1 MSTGGAAPGPSQNA
15 ALEQFSRLMDKIRR
29 QMEQLSKLDP
39 LGAAGRS
46 IAEKQKQAKDFLEQ
60 MRKVRKDAGDQ
71 IKALGRE
78 AAAGTAK
85 AANAAGN
92 VVRAAGSASAKAVG
106 NAAKAVGNASARASK
121 SIVKGGIRFAFKE
134 RSIAPLTGMMKSG
147 WGGAKA
153 LGGRARSWA
162 GQKWMDSTKPVREGW
177 GKAKDAVSQAA
188 APARAYLAEHSRPMR
203 ERWAGYKNRGVTAV
217 KSYAQGLREK
227 GRGVYEQH
235 KGLVKEH
242 GAAAAAMAGG
252 AIVAVGTKSLE
263 AAETFGKASSI
274 LRASAGVPGEQ
285 MGELLESFRKVGSQ
299 VPQNLDEV
307 AKAMGTLRGSLPLTG
322 AGLEKTSKTLLD
334 ASRLT
339 GGDSAAM
346 AESLA
351 GIMNSWDVKL
361 GDSSGTLDRFFA
373 ASRAGKTDMAA
384 LMKGVSDS
392 AGSFQEMELGL
403 DASTALMAKW
413 QKAGIN
419 PIQDVLKKVEGGT
432 MQLPE
437 GGFEIIASQIRQA
450 ESIAEAAKLAIGVF
464 GQEAG
469 IDLALA
475 LRGSTDGFK
484 GMLGSMSE
492 ASGSISA
499 QSQQLQSFGDGWG
512 ALQNRVTI
520 ALAPLGEALLPL
532 GEGIVTVM
540 EVFARNADILGIS
553 AAVMAGILIGVFAP
567 SLLASAAA
575 AWAVAAPILAIL
587 APVLLVGA
595 AVAGLAY
602 LFKYHFD
609 DIKKYFNDFVGG
621 ILEKWNKVKGF
632 LGLGEDA
639 TVTVAAAGPAG
650 AAALPGHYHGLGYVP
665 YDGMVARLHKGE
677 RVLSAQENRE
687 LSGGGAA
694 GLAVTVTGNTFHVR
708 QESDIDGIA
717 RALAREIRAAGGLMG

>member
-1 MSTGGAAPGPSQNA
+1 MSTGGAAPGPSQHA
-15 ALEQFSRLMDKIRR
+15 ALEKFSQLMEKIRR

-39 LGAAGRS
+39 MGAAGRS
-46 IAEKQKQAKDFLEQ
+46 FAEKQKQAKEFLEQ
-60 MRKVRKDAGDQ
+60 MGKVRKETSDQ
-71 IKALGRE
+71 LRAIARQ
-78 AAAGTAK
+78 AASSSAK
-85 AANAAGN
+85 AANAAGSA
-92 VVRAAGSASAKAVG
+92 VRAAGSA
-106 NAAKAVGNASARASK
+106 AAKAAGHAARTAGDASLKAAK
-121 SIVKGGIRFAFKE
+121 SAAKGSIRFAFRE
-134 RSIAPLTGMMKSG
+134 RSLAPLAGMMRSG

-153 LGGRARSWA
+153 LGGKAKSWA
-162 GQKWMDSTKPVREGW
+162 GPKWMDSTKPVREGW
-177 GKAKDAVSQAA
+177 GKAKEAVSQAT

-227 GRGVYEQH
+227 G
-235 KGLVKEH
+235 KGAYGKLAEH
-242 GAAAAAMAGG
+242 GPAAAAMAGN
-252 AIVAVGTKSLE
+252 AILAAGTRSIE
-263 AAETFGKASSI
+263 AAETFGKASAI
-274 LRASAGVPGEQ
+274 LRASAGVPGDR
-285 MGELLESFRKVGSQ
+285 MGEMLESFRKVGSQ

-307 AKAMGTLRGSLPLTG
+307 AKAMGTLRSRLPLAG
-322 AGLEKTSKTLLD
+322 AGLEKTAKTLLD

-339 GGDSAAM
+339 GGDSAGM

-351 GIMNSWDVKL
+351 AVMEGWDIKL
-361 GDSSGTLDRFFA
+361 GDSSGTLDKFFA
-373 ASRAGKTDMAA
+373 ASRTGNTDMSA

-392 AGSFQEMELGL
+392 AGSFKEMELGL
-403 DASTALMAKW
+403 EASTALMAKW
-413 QKAGIN
+413 QKAGIS
-419 PIQDVLKKVEGGT
+419 PIQDVLKKVKDGK

-450 ESIAEAAKLAIGVF
+450 ESIAEAAQLAIGVF

-512 ALQNRVTI
+512 ALQNRITI

-540 EVFARNADILGIS
+540 EAFARNADIVGIT
-553 AAVMAGILIGVFAP
+553 AATMAGILIAVFAP

-575 AWAVAAPILAIL
+575 AWALAAPILAIL

-609 DIKKYFNDFVGG
+609 DIKKYFDDVVGG
-621 ILEKWNKVKGF
+621 ILEKWRKVKSF

-639 TVTVAAAGPAG
+639 TVTVAAAGPGG

-677 RVLSAQENRE
+677 RVLTAQENRE
-687 LSGGGAA
+687 LSGGGTA